1 MIIHVSSNIISHT
14 PPTVEVFYPIGSA
27 NDAYVYSTI
36 Y

>member
-1 MIIHVSSNIISHT
+1 MCHLILYPI
-14 PPTVEVFYPIGSA
+14 PTVEIFYPMGSA